1 MIASFFYPYGANRNV
16 KIFIG
21 SDDPDTRK
29 EFSELCGQKKVKNF
43 SVNTH
48 AENSASA
55 TTGASN
61 QPLITVGMLERING
75 NEKGDA
81 IVSVRGYEPI
91 WTRFTPSFKLKDLY
105 FKEGKADIG
114 KREAVLFDKDNYVFD
129 ITGRNGKSEED
140 RQLDRIEEKDH
151 EVDMTTEDKK
161 KRIDELDKEWQ
172 AIYDDVQSQIEQL
185 AIVLTGRDSKALR
198 AAKLENKAPLLYAIM
213 ENYELNDALSI
224 RNTADRI
231 SKESLPKLKKLQNSA
246 VM

>member
-1 MIASFFYPYGANRNV
+1 
-16 KIFIG
+16 
-21 SDDPDTRK
+21 
-29 EFSELCGQKKVKNF
+29 
-43 SVNTH
+43 
-48 AENSASA
+48 
-55 TTGASN
+55 
-61 QPLITVGMLERING
+61 
-75 NEKGDA
+75 
-81 IVSVRGYEPI
+81 
-91 WTRFTPSFKLKDLY
+91 
-105 FKEGKADIG
+105 
-114 KREAVLFDKDNYVFD
+114 
-129 ITGRNGKSEED
+129 
-140 RQLDRIEEKDH
+140 
-151 EVDMTTEDKK
+151 MTTEDKK